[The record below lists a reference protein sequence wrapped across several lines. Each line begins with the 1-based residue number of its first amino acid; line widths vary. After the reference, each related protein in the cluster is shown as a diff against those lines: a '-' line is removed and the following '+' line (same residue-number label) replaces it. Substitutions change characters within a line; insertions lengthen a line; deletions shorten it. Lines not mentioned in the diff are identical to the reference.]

1 MIAEVRRL
9 APEVVARRVRLELAK
24 LGPEAT
30 RLAEAVAVLGDDVEL
45 VHAAAL
51 AALDVERA
59 QEAAGRVVRAEFLG
73 REPLLRFVHPLLR
86 TAVYQELVPGA
97 RDLAHGCR
105 AAAVLADTGAAIERV
120 AAQLVA
126 APPGGRPEVVETL
139 REAARRALSDG
150 APESA
155 SAYLRRALAEP
166 PPAADRAGVL
176 LEHKTKSGPPRN
188 GRS

>member
-1 MIAEVRRL
+1 
-9 APEVVARRVRLELAK
+9 
-24 LGPEAT
+24 
-30 RLAEAVAVLGDDVEL
+30 
-45 VHAAAL
+45 
-51 AALDVERA
+51 
-59 QEAAGRVVRAEFLG
+59 
-73 REPLLRFVHPLLR
+73 
-86 TAVYQELVPGA
+86 
-97 RDLAHGCR
+97 
-105 AAAVLADTGAAIERV
+105 VLADTGAAIERV

-176 LEHKTKSGPPRN
+176 LEHKTKVRTTSKRPQLSARSHLPSAGSATSPEPRAALLR
-188 GRS
+188 GS